1 VATFIEIRTD
11 AYGKNIKELKKKGRN
26 FHGVRR
32 PYRGYE
38 IKEDTYALI
47 KVVRADG
54 KELPLVD
61 AGAVPSGLEGAAKPA
76 TTYNYSN
83 FIMQRLDESRQEKS
97 QILETFGDS
106 YVFFFGERPRII
118 NVSGLLMNTLD
129 FNWRTEFW
137 YNYENTLRGTK
148 LVEQNAR
155 MYLQWDD
162 IIVEGYML
170 QAQARDDSDMPYHIP
185 FSFTMF
191 VTAHIYLSQIGTD
204 DYPITHAVNLEPL
217 LHSQDVMNAARELKA
232 QGIAAER
239 SISTTAAV
247 LQAAKQSEY
256 ARQAAIAENA
266 ETILGGPLGQK
277 FNMVKNVLANA
288 LILGMNAQNLT
299 FLSIANHFFKNR
311 KMRFPKGIAGSQSY
325 AGPPTVVGD
334 NTRYGFLPK
343 RILPLRS
350 KIHDNIDEYV
360 ESGAVGWNGV
370 SQMDYAAEARAE
382 EYQTLTDGYALETQ
396 ALFELA
402 RVGVNPIQ
410 HPGGGPLEKAFNI
423 AMGTTIV
430 ASAIVRWGMGA
441 LPKGP

>member
-1 VATFIEIRTD
+1 MATFIEIRTD

-76 TTYNYSN
+76 STYNYSN

-204 DYPITHAVNLEPL
+204 DYPVTHAVNIDPL
-217 LHSQDVMNAARELKA
+217 SLRDINTSARSLKA
-232 QGIAAER
+232 YGIAADR
-239 SISTTAAV
+239 LTSTTAAV
-247 LQAAKQSEY
+247 QQANKESEY
-256 ARQAAIAENA
+256 ARQAAMAENA
-266 ETILGGPLGQK
+266 DMTRLGQK
-277 FNMVKNVLANA
+277 FNAVKGFLANA

-299 FLSIANHFFKNR
+299 FLSIANHYFKNR

-325 AGPPTVVGD
+325 SGPPTVIGD
-334 NTRYGFLPK
+334 TTRYGFLPK

-370 SQMDYAAEARAE
+370 SQMDYEAEARAE
-382 EYQTLTDGYALETQ
+382 EYQTLTDGYALEKQ

-402 RVGVNPIQ
+402 RVGVDPVQ
-410 HPGGGPLEKAFNI
+410 HPGGSPFERAYNI
-423 AMGTTIV
+423 GIATTIV
-430 ASAIVRWGMGA
+430 ASAIVRWGLGA
-441 LPKGP
+441 LPVVP